1 MTALVGDIG
10 GTNAR
15 FALWRDGKLE
25 SVRVLP
31 TAEYPRPE
39 DAIRAYLHGID
50 QSVEVLQAVC
60 LACAGP
66 VSGDEFVFTNNH
78 WRLSRKAFCRDL
90 GLTELLLINDF
101 TAMALGMT
109 RLREGE
115 LIEVCP
121 GQSVAGRARL
131 VIGPGTGLGV
141 ATLLPLG
148 EGVWQAMPGEG
159 GHVCLPIGSTREAAL
174 WARLHE
180 AIGHVNAEAV
190 LSGSGLLALYR
201 TSCALDGEVP
211 RLASP
216 AEITAAAL
224 NGDAY
229 AASVLEQFC
238 VWLGRIA
245 GDNVLTT
252 GAQGGVYIAGGIVPR
267 FVEFFRRSGFS
278 QSFRDKGCMSRY
290 FDNLPVWVV
299 TADYPGLE
307 GAGVALQQLLEGA
320 SSGH

>member
-1 MTALVGDIG
+1 VTALVGDIG

-15 FALWRDGKLE
+15 FALWRDGQIE

-31 TAEYPRPE
+31 TVEYPRPE
-39 DAIRAYLHGID
+39 DAIRAYLKAVG
-50 QSVEVLQAVC
+50 QGVEALQAVC

-66 VSGDEFVFTNNH
+66 VSGDEFAFTNNH
-78 WRLSRKAFCRDL
+78 WRLSRTAFCEDL
-90 GLTELLLINDF
+90 GLSDLLLINDF

-115 LIEVCP
+115 LVEVCP
-121 GQSVAGRARL
+121 GQSAAGRARL

-141 ATLLPLG
+141 ATLLPLSD
-148 EGVWQAMPGEG
+148 GVWQALPGEG
-159 GHVCLPIGSTREAAL
+159 GHVCLPIGTTREAAL

-180 AIGHVNAEAV
+180 KLGHVNAESV
-190 LSGSGLLALYR
+190 LSGGGLLELYR
-201 TSCALDGEVP
+201 TSCALDGEAP
-211 RLASP
+211 RFTTP

-224 NGDAY
+224 SGDAY
-229 AASVLEQFC
+229 AAAVLEQFC

-267 FVEFFRRSGFS
+267 FVEFFVRSGFS
-278 QSFRDKGCMSRY
+278 KSLRDKGHMSRY
-290 FDNLPVWVV
+290 FDQIPVWVV
-299 TADYPGLE
+299 TAEYPGLE
-307 GAGVALQQLLEGA
+307 GAGVALQQRLEG
-320 SSGH
+320 SHDSH

>member
-15 FALWRDGKLE
+15 FALWRDQRVE

-31 TAEYPRPE
+31 TVEYPRPE
-39 DAIRAYLHGID
+39 DAIRAYLRGVD
-50 QSVEVLQAVC
+50 QSVEALQAVC

-66 VSGDEFVFTNNH
+66 VSGDEFAFTNNH
-78 WRLSRKAFCRDL
+78 WRLSRKVFCQDL
-90 GLTELLLINDF
+90 GLSDLLLINDF

-109 RLREGE
+109 RLRDGE

-121 GQSVAGRARL
+121 GQSEAGRARL

-141 ATLLPLG
+141 ATLLPLEDG
-148 EGVWQAMPGEG
+148 SWRALPGEG
-159 GHVCLPIGSTREAAL
+159 GHVCLPIGTTREAAL

-180 AIGHVNAEAV
+180 KLGHVNAEAI
-190 LSGSGLLALYR
+190 LSGGGLLELYR
-201 TSCALDGEVP
+201 ASCALDGELP
-211 RLASP
+211 RLTTP

-224 NGDAY
+224 AGDGY
-229 AASVLEQFC
+229 AEAVLEQFC

-245 GDNVLTT
+245 GDNTLTT
-252 GAQGGVYIAGGIVPR
+252 GARGGVYIAGGIVPR
-267 FVEFFRRSGFS
+267 FVEFFARSGFS

-290 FDNLPVWVV
+290 FDDVPVWVV
-299 TADYPGLE
+299 TAEYPGLE
-307 GAGVALQQLLEGA
+307 GAGVALQQLLGGTPGER
-320 SSGH
+320 

>member
-15 FALWRDGKLE
+15 FALWRNQRIE

-31 TAEYPRPE
+31 TVDYPRPE
-39 DAIRAYLHGID
+39 DAIRAYLQGTG
-50 QSVEVLQAVC
+50 QSVDALQAVC

-66 VSGDEFVFTNNH
+66 VSGDEFAFTNNH
-78 WRLSRKAFCRDL
+78 WRLSRKAFCEDL
-90 GLTELLLINDF
+90 GLSDLLLVNDF

-121 GQSVAGRARL
+121 GRSEPGAARL

-141 ATLLPLG
+141 ATLLPLPDG
-148 EGVWQAMPGEG
+148 GWRALPGEG
-159 GHVCLPIGSTREAAL
+159 GHVCLPIGTSREAAL
-174 WARLHE
+174 WARLHDKF
-180 AIGHVNAEAV
+180 GHVNAEAI
-190 LSGSGLLALYR
+190 LSGGGLLELYR
-201 TSCALDGEVP
+201 TSCVLDGKQP
-211 RLASP
+211 SLATP
-216 AEITAAAL
+216 AEVTAAAL
-224 NGDAY
+224 TGDAY
-229 AASVLEQFC
+229 ASSVLEQFC

-252 GAQGGVYIAGGIVPR
+252 GSRGGVYIAGGIVPR
-267 FVEFFRRSGFS
+267 FVEFFIRSGFS

-290 FDNLPVWVV
+290 FDEIPVWVV

-307 GAGVALQQLLEGA
+307 GAGVALQQLLEGP
-320 SSGH
+320 SSGG

>member
-1 MTALVGDIG
+1 MVGDIG

-15 FALWRDGKLE
+15 FALWRDQQIE

-31 TAEYPRPE
+31 TIDYPRPE
-39 DAIRAYLHGID
+39 DAIRAYLQGVG
-50 QSVEVLQAVC
+50 QSVEALQAVC

-78 WRLSRKAFCRDL
+78 WRLSRKAFCQDL
-90 GLTELLLINDF
+90 GLSDLLLINDF

-109 RLREGE
+109 RLRDGE

-121 GQSVAGRARL
+121 GQSEVGRARL

-141 ATLLPLG
+141 ATLLPLDG
-148 EGVWQAMPGEG
+148 GAWHALPGEG
-159 GHVCLPIGSTREAAL
+159 GHVGLPIGTAREAAL
-174 WARLHE
+174 WARLHDKL
-180 AIGHVNAEAV
+180 GHVNAEAI
-190 LSGSGLLALYR
+190 LSGGGLLELYR
-201 TSCALDGEVP
+201 TSCAVDGESP
-211 RLASP
+211 RFTTP
-216 AEITAAAL
+216 AEVTAAAL
-224 NGDAY
+224 AGDGY
-229 AASVLEQFC
+229 AAAVLEQFC

-252 GAQGGVYIAGGIVPR
+252 GARGGVYIAGGIVPR
-267 FVEFFRRSGFS
+267 FVEFFLRSGFR

-290 FDNLPVWVV
+290 FDGLPVWVV

-320 SSGH
+320 SGGR

>member
-15 FALWRDGKLE
+15 FALWRDQQVE
-25 SVRVLP
+25 AVRVLP
-31 TAEYPRPE
+31 TVDYPRPE
-39 DAIRAYLHGID
+39 DAIRAYLQDVG
-50 QSVEVLQAVC
+50 QSVEALQAVC

-78 WRLSRKAFCRDL
+78 WRLSRKAFCQDL
-90 GLTELLLINDF
+90 GLSDLLLINDF

-109 RLREGE
+109 RLRDGE

-121 GQSVAGRARL
+121 GQSEVGRARL

-141 ATLLPLG
+141 ATLLPLDG
-148 EGVWQAMPGEG
+148 GAWHALPGEG
-159 GHVCLPIGSTREAAL
+159 GHVCLPIGTAREAAL
-174 WARLHE
+174 WARLHDKL
-180 AIGHVNAEAV
+180 GHVNAEAI
-190 LSGSGLLALYR
+190 LSGGGLLELYR
-201 TSCALDGEVP
+201 TSCAVDGESP
-211 RLASP
+211 RFTTP
-216 AEITAAAL
+216 AEVTAAAL
-224 NGDAY
+224 AGDGY
-229 AASVLEQFC
+229 AAAVLEQFC

-252 GAQGGVYIAGGIVPR
+252 GARGGVYIAGGIVPR
-267 FVEFFRRSGFS
+267 FVEFFLRSGFR

-290 FDNLPVWVV
+290 FDGLPVWVV

-320 SSGH
+320 SGGR

>member
-15 FALWRDGKLE
+15 FALWRNQTIE

-31 TAEYPRPE
+31 TVEYPRAE
-39 DAIRAYLHGID
+39 DAIRAYLQGIG
-50 QSVEVLQAVC
+50 QSVEALQAVC

-66 VSGDEFVFTNNH
+66 VSGDEFAFTNNH
-78 WRLSRKAFCRDL
+78 WRLSRKSFSEDL
-90 GLTELLLINDF
+90 GLSDFLLVNDF

-121 GQSVAGRARL
+121 GQSAPDAARL

-141 ATLLPLG
+141 ATLLPLPG
-148 EGVWQAMPGEG
+148 GGWRALPGEG
-159 GHVCLPIGSTREAAL
+159 GHVCLPVGTAREAAL
-174 WARLHE
+174 WARLHDKF
-180 AIGHVNAEAV
+180 GHVNAEAI
-190 LSGSGLLALYR
+190 LSGGGLLELYR
-201 TSCALDGEVP
+201 TSCALDGEQP
-211 RLASP
+211 RLTSP
-216 AEITAAAL
+216 AEVTAAAL
-224 NGDAY
+224 TGDLY
-229 AASVLEQFC
+229 ASSVLEQFC

-252 GAQGGVYIAGGIVPR
+252 GSRGGVYIAGGIVPR
-267 FVEFFRRSGFS
+267 FAEFLIQSGFS

-290 FDNLPVWVV
+290 FDEVPVWVV
-299 TADYPGLE
+299 TAEYPGLE
-307 GAGVALQQLLEGA
+307 GAGVALEQLLEGPA
-320 SSGH
+320 SGG